1 MSNKLKAYVA
11 AIITLGIVF
20 FLLTFNR
27 STNVDMQGVLVFA
40 CLSVIAESLIIPT
53 PGERALTVGFAI
65 GYAAIL
71 VFGIPEAAW
80 IASIGIMF
88 RTVKPG
94 DKRLYVFNYPIYKT
108 LFNGANIVLS
118 AGLAGLCY
126 ESLGATPG
134 IIDLNSSILAVVA
147 IVASMIV
154 YILTNAVIM
163 SILMHLITG
172 ENFFSNFCKN
182 IAWVV
187 KDYFAMA
194 PLAIIMAIAYINYR
208 IVGVLLFFGPL
219 LFARYSFKLYVD
231 MRNIYIDTVKSLSQA
246 VEAKDPYTNGHSIR
260 VGEYACGLAERLGL
274 SPKRMENLKIAAI
287 LHDIGKIGVE
297 ESILNKPGRLT
308 EDEFDKI
315 KQHPEIGVKIIKDID
330 FLKDV
335 SRIILSHHERYD
347 GTGYPEGRKI
357 ENIVLESQILSLA
370 DVFDALTSERPYRN
384 AMTVEEAIEVIENG
398 KGSQFDYKLADAFI
412 KMIKENKELKR
423 IAG

>member
-11 AIITLGIVF
+11 TIITLGIAF
-20 FLLTFNR
+20 FLLTFNK
-27 STNVDMQGVLVFA
+27 STNVDIHGVLVFA
-40 CLSVIAESLIIPT
+40 CLSVVAESLIIPT

-80 IASIGIMF
+80 IASVGIMF

-94 DKRLYVFNYPIYKT
+94 EKRLYVFNYPIYKT

-118 AGLAGLCY
+118 SGLAGLCY
-126 ESLGATPG
+126 ISLGATPG
-134 IIDLNSSILAVVA
+134 VIDLNSSILA
-147 IVASMIV
+147 IIASMIV
-154 YILTNAVIM
+154 YILTNAIIM

-172 ENFFSNFCKN
+172 EGFLNNFFKN
-182 IAWVV
+182 IVWVV

-208 IVGVLLFFGPL
+208 IVGILLFFGPL

-231 MRNIYIDTVKSLSQA
+231 MRNIYLDTVKSLSQA

-260 VGEYACGLAERLGL
+260 VGEYACKLAERLGL
-274 SPKRMENLKIAAI
+274 SQKRIENLKIAAI

-297 ESILNKPGRLT
+297 EGILNKPGRLT
-308 EDEFDKI
+308 EEEFDKI

-335 SRIILSHHERYD
+335 SSIILSHHERYD
-347 GTGYPEGRKI
+347 GTGYPEGRKYV
-357 ENIVLESQILSLA
+357 ETMLESQILSLA

-384 AMTVEEAIEVIENG
+384 AMTVKETLEIIENG